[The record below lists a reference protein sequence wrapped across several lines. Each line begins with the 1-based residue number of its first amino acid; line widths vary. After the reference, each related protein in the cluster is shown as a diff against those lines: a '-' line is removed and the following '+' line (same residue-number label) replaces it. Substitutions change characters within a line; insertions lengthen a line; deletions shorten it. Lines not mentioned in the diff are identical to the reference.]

1 MLPEC
6 LQGVRQKLVSLSFC
20 SDVFETCYQIM
31 ASGDQSPVYPQTN
44 QYVVDPDGAGGVE
57 PFEVTCDMKKTQNC
71 ATTEVLH
78 YTVLTE
84 SYCTV

>member
-6 LQGVRQKLVSLSFC
+6 LQGVRQKLVSLLFC

-31 ASGDQSPVYPQTN
+31 ASGDQSPVYPTTN
-44 QYVVDPDGAGGVE
+44 EYVIDPDGAGGVE
-57 PFEVTCDMKKTQNC
+57 PFHSKCGFMKTQNC

-78 YTVLTE
+78 YPVLTD